1 VAPDEK
7 VKGYKYG
14 KTLVPFSMVDEAVLK
29 YEAAKC
35 LQLIGFTSAKN
46 VPRTCPALP
55 HPTSTPG
62 VVFSLSPTSCPFL
75 FLWSVVRGGGGGC
88 CS

>member
-46 VPRTCPALP
+46 VPRTRPRP
-55 HPTSTPG
+55 TQHPIYIY
-62 VVFSLSPTSCPFL
+62 
-75 FLWSVVRGGGGGC
+75 
-88 CS
+88 